1 MFRPT
6 SSVNSPRCDRSQAGW
21 IATGFCSSLAVVF
34 CILQLWLPERVAAVF
49 TDDPLVI
56 AEGANYLRI
65 AAISQLALCAEVVLE
80 GALGG
85 AGHTVA
91 PMLASTT
98 ITAARIPL
106 AAWAASTW
114 GSTGIWWVISLTAIA
129 RAFAMIILW
138 RAGGWKLKTV

>member
-1 MFRPT
+1 VL
-6 SSVNSPRCDRSQAGW
+6 SN
-21 IATGFCSSLAVVF
+21 
-34 CILQLWLPERVAAVF
+34 
-49 TDDPLVI
+49 DPAVI

-65 AAISQLALCAEVVLE
+65 AAISQLAICAEIVLE

-98 ITAARIPL
+98 ITVARIPL

-114 GSTGIWWVISLTAIA
+114 GSSGIWWVISLTAIV
-129 RAFAMIILW
+129 RGIAMIILW
-138 RAGGWKLKTV
+138 RAGGWKLRTV